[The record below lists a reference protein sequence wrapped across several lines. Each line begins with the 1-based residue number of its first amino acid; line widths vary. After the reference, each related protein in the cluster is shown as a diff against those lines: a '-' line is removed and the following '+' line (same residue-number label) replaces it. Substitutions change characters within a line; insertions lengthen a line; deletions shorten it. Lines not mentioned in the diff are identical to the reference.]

1 MDKKPIDKIP
11 LNPKDKMPIKPIDK
25 AAIDKAAQEHRM
37 TFTVIFWLRKS
48 IPNLSEEFRCCPVIS
63 TK

>member
-25 AAIDKAAQEHRM
+25 AAIAGDR
-37 TFTVIFWLRKS
+37 LR
-48 IPNLSEEFRCCPVIS
+48 
-63 TK
+63 